1 MQDDSGKG
9 EISWTASESV
19 EYQRKGGWYAVLII
33 VTVIIIGGAVALQIF
48 LDIQLWST
56 ALLALV
62 IFIAIMIVS
71 RKKPR
76 NLNYRLNRDGIYIEK
91 KLYPWSNFRAF
102 GINNDGALWTVSLI
116 PSKRFSMDL
125 SMFIPADKG
134 EQIVDALGVILPMEK
149 ISTNAIDQMAR
160 RLKL

>member
-1 MQDDSGKG
+1 MQNSGKG
-9 EISWTASESV
+9 EIAWTASESV

-33 VTVIIIGGAVALQIF
+33 VTAIIVGGAIILQIF
-48 LDIQLWST
+48 FNVQLWST

-76 NLNYRLNRDGIYIEK
+76 DLKYRITTDGLYIEE

-102 GINNDGALWTVSLI
+102 GIKNDGALWSISLI
-116 PSKRFSMDL
+116 PTKRFAMDI
-125 SMFIPADKG
+125 SMFIPSERG
-134 EQIVDALGVILPMEK
+134 EEIVDALGIILPMEK
-149 ISTNAIDQMAR
+149 ISNNLIDGITR

>member
-1 MQDDSGKG
+1 MQDGGKSD
-9 EISWTASESV
+9 ITWTASESV
-19 EYQRKGGWYAVLII
+19 EYQRKGSWYAVLII
-33 VTVIIIGGAVALQIF
+33 VTAIIIGGAIVLQIF
-48 LDIQLWST
+48 FDIQLWST

-76 NLNYRLNRDGIYIEK
+76 DLNYQISDEGINIEK
-91 KLYPWSNFRAF
+91 KLYPWSDFRAF
-102 GINNDGALWTVSLI
+102 SITNDGALWTVSLI
-116 PSKRFSMDL
+116 PIKRFSMDV

-134 EQIVDALGVILPMEK
+134 EEIVDALGEILPMEK
-149 ISTNAIDQMAR
+149 ASNNIIDKIAR

>member
-1 MQDDSGKG
+1 MQEGGKG
-9 EISWTASESV
+9 EITWTASEAV
-19 EYQRKGGWYAVLII
+19 EYQRKNGWYAVLII
-33 VTVIIIGGAVALQIF
+33 VTAVIIGGAIILQIF
-48 LDIQLWST
+48 FDIQLWST

-76 NLNYRLNRDGIYIEK
+76 KINYRLNREGIHVDG
-91 KLYPWSNFRAF
+91 KLHPWNEFRAF
-102 GINNDGALWTVSLI
+102 GITNSGALWTVSLI
-116 PSKRFSMDL
+116 PTKRFAMDI

-134 EQIVDALGVILPMEK
+134 ERIVDALGIVLPMEK
-149 ISTNAIDQMAR
+149 IRNNVIDNIAG